1 MTFLCALMLADRG
14 ELDLYAPVVNYWPEY
29 GQQGK
34 EATEVR
40 HFLSHTAAL
49 PGFDPAV
56 KGSELYDWD
65 LCVANI
71 EAQEPWWKIGE
82 QSGYHAAT
90 QGFLI
95 GEVVRRVSGKSI
107 GRFFNEEVATPLG
120 ADFHIGVD
128 PGEFHRIGQM
138 IPDEAPPPPGDNP
151 FADMEPGSIVERLFN
166 SQELEDDA
174 VHTAAWRQAEI
185 PAANGHGN
193 ARSVVRAQTALANGG
208 RAFGV
213 DLLSAAGC
221 QRILD
226 EQIDGPDLVFG
237 FPLKFGMGYAFP
249 SRKLSAPSD
258 TSMFWGGA
266 GGSSIVVDLERHVC
280 LSYVMNRMSNSLMG
294 DTRGTNLSKAVY
306 QCLG

>member
-65 LCVANI
+65 LCVANL

-95 GEVVRRVSGKSI
+95 GEVVRRVTGKSI
-107 GRFFNEEVATPLG
+107 GRFFREEVATPLG

-128 PGEFHRIGQM
+128 LSEFHRIGQM
-138 IPDEAPPPPGDNP
+138 IPDEAPPPP
-151 FADMEPGSIVERLFN
+151 R
-166 SQELEDDA
+166 
-174 VHTAAWRQAEI
+174 RQSVRR
-185 PAANGHGN
+185 HGTGIH
-193 ARSVVRAQTALANGG
+193 RRAPVQ
-208 RAFGV
+208 
-213 DLLSAAGC
+213 
-221 QRILD
+221 Q
-226 EQIDGPDLVFG
+226 P
-237 FPLKFGMGYAFP
+237 
-249 SRKLSAPSD
+249 
-258 TSMFWGGA
+258 GA
-266 GGSSIVVDLERHVC
+266 GG
-280 LSYVMNRMSNSLMG
+280 
-294 DTRGTNLSKAVY
+294 
-306 QCLG
+306 